1 MFLVVLD
8 FEGVVVKGEYLLE
21 LAKIAGKSD
30 LVEKLTK
37 AGIEGSMNWNEALG
51 QRLELLKGIEYEK
64 CVEATKALK
73 LYPGAKEFV
82 DSLRRLGN
90 VKLGVITGCFDI
102 VVNPVKEQLG
112 LDFAVANKLVFNK
125 DN

>member
-64 CVEATKALK
+64 CMEATKDPQALSRSERVCGLAEETWK
-73 LYPGAKEFV
+73 CQVRRYHRM
-82 DSLRRLGN
+82 LRYSG
-90 VKLGVITGCFDI
+90 
-102 VVNPVKEQLG
+102 
-112 LDFAVANKLVFNK
+112 
-125 DN
+125 